1 MPRPISAQR
10 TRQRETTRRHLIETG
25 LRVAASSGFSRT
37 STASI
42 AKASGLA
49 HGTVFVHFPTRDALV
64 IELVA
69 EVGRA
74 ISQQLASLDHNDV
87 ESASSEKHWATLPEV
102 LSAHLAALAQHEV
115 LYSRLLCEAAVLPL
129 SARAHIFAL
138 QSGIACRLRAAY
150 SRALAQGSVRALD
163 SITLSNMWIGLTNHY
178 LLNRELF
185 APDASVIE
193 KFGATL
199 QAQLLALI
207 QL

>member
-1 MPRPISAQR
+1 MPRPASTQR
-10 TRQRETTRRHLIETG
+10 ILQRESTRRHLLDTG

-42 AKASGLA
+42 ARASGLA

-74 ISQQLASLDHNDV
+74 ISQQLASLDDAG
-87 ESASSEKHWATLPEV
+87 ESTRSLPEV

-115 LYSRLLCEAAVLPL
+115 LYSRLLSEAAVLPL

-138 QSGIACRLRAAY
+138 QSGIAFRLRSAY
-150 SRALAQGSVRALD
+150 ARALAEGSVRAMD
-163 SITLSNMWIGLTNHY
+163 SLTLSNMWIGVTNHY

-185 APDASVIE
+185 APDASVVE

-207 QL
+207 QP